1 MGLSPAL
8 GLELGVWN
16 AHFPWCLLA
25 VVVLQLMGCNTHQ
38 LCSHEN
44 TLPKLSTGKWETPT
58 L

>member
-44 TLPKLSTGKWETPT
+44 TLPKLFTGK
-58 L
+58 